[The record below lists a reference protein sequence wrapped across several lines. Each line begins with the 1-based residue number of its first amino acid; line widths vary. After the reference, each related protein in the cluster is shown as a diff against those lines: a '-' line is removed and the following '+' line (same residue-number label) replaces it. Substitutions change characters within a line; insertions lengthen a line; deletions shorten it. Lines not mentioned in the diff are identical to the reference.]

1 MNQKKIRNE
10 IDKALREYSPTGDIK
25 VIAAVIGSNSPA
37 AFKEAG
43 EYLRQKL
50 SSGVGLI
57 AAVNDKK
64 INLIC
69 AVSDDLISSKG
80 LNAGKLISTVAKKL
94 GGGGGGR
101 DNLATAGAKDV
112 DKLNDVLHEFVSEVS
127 SIS

>member
-1 MNQKKIRNE
+1 M
-10 IDKALREYSPTGDIK
+10 
-25 VIAAVIGSNSPA
+25 
-37 AFKEAG
+37 
-43 EYLRQKL
+43 
-50 SSGVGLI
+50 GLI